1 MGRAVDG
8 GYWAIGFR
16 GRRQGAFVGV
26 PMSTTETATRQLDRV
41 RELGLR
47 VAELPPLRDVDTFAD
62 ARSVARQVP
71 GSHFANAVARALLT
85 SEVAA

>member
-1 MGRAVDG
+1 
-8 GYWAIGFR
+8 
-16 GRRQGAFVGV
+16 
-26 PMSTTETATRQLDRV
+26 MSTTETATRQLDRV